1 MLKWKLMIST
11 LPIVFAILAVKLFL
25 GVVLGFEDL
34 IAETVMV
41 PFVSLIY
48 LYMLRLIKDVDNP
61 FDYEDGRRGLESGEV
76 ALFPLDEYRVRL
88 AVRLAASAD

>member
-1 MLKWKLMIST
+1 
-11 LPIVFAILAVKLFL
+11 
-25 GVVLGFEDL
+25 
-34 IAETVMV
+34 MV

-76 ALFPLDEYRVRL
+76 ALFPLDEYLGPPGCPARRL
-88 AVRLAASAD
+88 GGLALGQRPGPKFLTWCDAANFRRSSHDHVTD